1 MPELCRFD
9 GIIIRMFPSDH
20 PPPHFHAVYGEFRTK
35 IEINDPRAVEGRFPP
50 RELRRVQAWAR
61 QRNAELLDAW
71 AQASRNRPAGK
82 IAPPS
87 N

>member
-20 PPPHFHAVYGEFRTK
+20 PPPHVHAVYAEFIAK
-35 IEINDPRAVEGRFPP
+35 IEINHPHFVEGRFPP
-50 RELRRVQAWAR
+50 REARKVQYWISIR
-61 QRNAELLDAW
+61 QTELLMAW
-71 AQASRNRPAGK
+71 ERAVCNQPVGK

-87 N
+87 R